1 MKYAVGDRLVW
12 LGGMSVG
19 EQYFTITAY
28 TLSPLGRY
36 ALLDSV
42 GGGTTW
48 LLTDQVDNDPMWILW
63 VVGQPYPTK
72 SAKTA
77 TKWLPW
83 AVLAGVALLIVANM
97 KRKGR

>member
-12 LGGMSVG
+12 LGGTIVG

-42 GGGTTW
+42 NGGTTW

-72 SAKTA
+72 STKTN
-77 TKWLPW
+77 WLPW
-83 AVLAGVALLIVANM
+83 AVLAGVALLIVSKM
-97 KRKGR
+97 KQRRK